1 MNKATRKSKVTA
13 AELSQV
19 RRKAIALI
27 GKP

>member
-1 MNKATRKSKVTA
+1 MNKAMCKGKVPA